1 MAEPV
6 EGSYVKTAVVV
17 IQGSESEEA
26 TNGEE
31 DIQVKKTREG
41 TQTETSTKDMPP
53 KSGKIK
59 ILFELM

>member
-17 IQGSESEEA
+17 IYGSESEEA

-31 DIQVKKTREG
+31 NIQVKETREG
-41 TQTETSTKDMPP
+41 DTNRDI
-53 KSGKIK
+53 IK
-59 ILFELM
+59 GHAAQEWKNQDFI